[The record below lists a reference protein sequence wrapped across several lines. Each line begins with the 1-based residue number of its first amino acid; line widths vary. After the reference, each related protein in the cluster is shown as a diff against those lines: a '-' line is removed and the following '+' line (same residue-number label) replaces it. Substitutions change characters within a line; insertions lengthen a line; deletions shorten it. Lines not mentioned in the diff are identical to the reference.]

1 MREKPWEIVKE
12 HLMVHARVTPNARK
26 NGIGG
31 LYEAADGSQAL
42 GIYVSVPPEKGKAN
56 KAAIAILAKALKVPK
71 SSISVAVGETS
82 RDKVFKIPPPFDEAV
97 ERLEHL
103 VEKYRDKVEKDGE

>member
-1 MREKPWEIVKE
+1 MRDKPWEIVKE

-71 SSISVAVGETS
+71 SSISVAMGETS
-82 RDKVFKIPPPFDEAV
+82 RDKVFKIPPPHDEAV
-97 ERLEHL
+97 ERLGHL